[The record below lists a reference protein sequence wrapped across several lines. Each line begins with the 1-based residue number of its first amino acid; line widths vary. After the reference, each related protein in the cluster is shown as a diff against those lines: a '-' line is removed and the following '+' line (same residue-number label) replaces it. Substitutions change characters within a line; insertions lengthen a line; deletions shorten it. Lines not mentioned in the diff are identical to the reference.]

1 MILSVRAQNG
11 RCKSGWVGGIK
22 ISAVSP
28 GAQYCGNKW
37 DSTVAEQD
45 VWGTLG
51 TQVGG
56 KGHMEPYHQAH
67 LPRAGGRSGVLS
79 VCGSS
84 RFDAHMAL

>member
-1 MILSVRAQNG
+1 MVLSVRAQNG

-45 VWGTLG
+45 VWGRLG
-51 TQVGG
+51 PKWEGRVTWSLIIRRTSRV
-56 KGHMEPYHQAH
+56 
-67 LPRAGGRSGVLS
+67 LAGAVEFYLCVEVPGL
-79 VCGSS
+79 
-84 RFDAHMAL
+84 MPT